1 MIEKNNWIKISN
13 DTLRKTIIVYLK
25 SNIVVEV

>member
-25 SNIVVEV
+25 SNIAVEV